1 MPFTYFGVLLRFLVP
16 PLVVVMALTALDLRR
31 GRRLPPAFQTWSPW
45 LVLGAHILVALVYT
59 TPWDNYLVARG
70 VWWYN
75 PALVTGL
82 TLGYVP
88 VEEYTFF
95 VLQTLLTG
103 LWVLWIVR
111 RHSEGARPFIAR
123 RGLRRWT
130 AAALG
135 GLWAIWLVL
144 LMAGWRPGR
153 YMALIL
159 VWALPPLI
167 LQAAFG
173 ADILWHYRRPVL
185 AGLLPAVAYLSLV
198 DAIAIG
204 GGTWTINPDDTLGL
218 LLGGVLPLEEFVFFV
233 VTNTLIVFGMVLVLA
248 RESHARSWP
257 VATVEG

>member
-1 MPFTYFGVLLRFLVP
+1 MPFTYFGVLFRFLVP
-16 PLVVVMALTALDLRR
+16 LLVVLVALTALDLRR
-31 GRRLPPAFQTWSPW
+31 GRRLPPAFRTWSPW
-45 LVLGAHILVALVYT
+45 LVLGAHVLVALVYT
-59 TPWDNYLVARG
+59 TPWDNYLVAQG
-70 VWWYN
+70 VWWCN

-95 VLQTLLTG
+95 VLQTLLVG
-103 LWVLWIVR
+103 LWLLWWMR
-111 RHSEGARPFIAR
+111 RLSGDARPLVAR

-144 LMAGWRPGR
+144 LAVGWRPGR

-167 LQAAFG
+167 VQMAFG
-173 ADILWHYRRPVL
+173 ADILWHHRRPVL

-204 GGTWTINPDDTLGL
+204 GGTWTINPEDTLRL
-218 LLGGVLPLEEFVFFV
+218 LMGGVLPLEEFVFFV
-233 VTNTLIVFGMVLVLA
+233 VTNMLIVFGIVLVLA
-248 RESHARSWP
+248 QESHARSRRR
-257 VATVEG
+257 